1 MLLGKELIF
10 IMAEE
15 KHGNYA
21 ALVLAAGFRVL
32 WQSRSFAKAS
42 RRTYSLNFNSSVIFS
57 REFGPTFSVFI
68 RPDITALVAWAL
80 NTNNLLTYLLSV
92 LMLL

>member
-15 KHGNYA
+15 EHGNYV

-32 WQSRSFAKAS
+32 
-42 RRTYSLNFNSSVIFS
+42 
-57 REFGPTFSVFI
+57 
-68 RPDITALVAWAL
+68 
-80 NTNNLLTYLLSV
+80 
-92 LMLL
+92 